1 MSIKCFNKSQNI
13 FIKSIDNI
21 NKIDYNINVKVD
33 NIKNIFYEGV
43 LKMIIKKM
51 NKEELKSN
59 LILIDELSVAEE
71 NLSNDIQALA
81 YIQDELTETK
91 NKWLDIELIRNAVET
106 LLKSMI
112 YNKNNMKNVL
122 KTLDNK

>member
-1 MSIKCFNKSQNI
+1 
-13 FIKSIDNI
+13 
-21 NKIDYNINVKVD
+21 
-33 NIKNIFYEGV
+33 
-43 LKMIIKKM
+43 MIIKKM
-51 NKEELKSN
+51 SKEELKSN
-59 LILIDELSVAEE
+59 LRLIDELSVAEE

-81 YIQDELTETK
+81 YIQDELTEIK

>member
-1 MSIKCFNKSQNI
+1 MSIKFFNKSQNI

>member
-1 MSIKCFNKSQNI
+1 
-13 FIKSIDNI
+13 
-21 NKIDYNINVKVD
+21 
-33 NIKNIFYEGV
+33 
-43 LKMIIKKM
+43 M

-59 LILIDELSVAEE
+59 LRLIDELSVAEE

-91 NKWLDIELIRNAVET
+91 NKWIDVNFIKNSVET

-112 YNKNNMKNVL
+112 YNKSNIEKAL
-122 KTLDNK
+122 KILDNK

>member
-1 MSIKCFNKSQNI
+1 
-13 FIKSIDNI
+13 
-21 NKIDYNINVKVD
+21 
-33 NIKNIFYEGV
+33 
-43 LKMIIKKM
+43 M
-51 NKEELKSN
+51 NNEELKSN
-59 LILIDELSVAEE
+59 LSLINELSVAEE

-91 NKWLDIELIRNAVET
+91 NKWLDINFIRNAVET

-112 YNKNNMKNVL
+112 YNKSIIEKAL